1 MPFDFAVK
9 HGAYLNT
16 FLAKKRS
23 LQSTIYLPIPCVVAF
38 WFWFLTC
45 VTTNSF
51 FYRLIFFTS
60 RTNGELKGYLEL
72 KAFFNYAKETM
83 GIEKLCKKPDKD
95 KPTFWLFIRMI
106 FFLCRQNIN
115 KKLSWWAGMVLLW
128 IAAFHRRLLFPS
140 FCPWVII
147 CSVQQSND
155 IFIPFCLSALWLKVS
170 APLHSRHP
178 GQVVKPDQSLY
189 DKIHWITFFTI
200 QFK

>member
-115 KKLSWWAGMVLLW
+115 KKIKLVGWHGFTMNCCFSPQV
-128 IAAFHRRLLFPS
+128 
-140 FCPWVII
+140 V
-147 CSVQQSND
+147 
-155 IFIPFCLSALWLKVS
+155 IPFILSMSNNLLGSTVKRYFHSFLLKCFMTESQCPPPLKTSRPSCQTRSKSLWQNTLNYIFHYS
-170 APLHSRHP
+170 
-178 GQVVKPDQSLY
+178 
-189 DKIHWITFFTI
+189 I
-200 QFK
+200 